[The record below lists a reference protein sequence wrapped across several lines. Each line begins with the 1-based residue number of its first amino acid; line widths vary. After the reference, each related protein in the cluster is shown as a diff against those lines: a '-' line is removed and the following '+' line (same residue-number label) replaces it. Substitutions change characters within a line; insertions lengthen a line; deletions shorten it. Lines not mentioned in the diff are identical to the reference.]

1 MCVPRNDKN
10 RRILLIDDN
19 EAIHTDFQK
28 ILGNG
33 AERDLAFEEA
43 EAALFQD
50 TPGVADPME
59 GFQLDSAYQGREGVD
74 RAREARREGRPYA
87 MAFVDVRMPPGWD
100 GIETVARLWEQDPH
114 VQIVICTAYSDYS
127 WGEMVE
133 KLGLSDQLVILKK
146 PFDSIEV
153 RQLTAALTEKWSLT
167 RKARIKLEE
176 VERIVE
182 ARTHEITQ
190 ARDEL
195 QAINRDLAAARDAA
209 EAANQSK
216 SKFLANMS
224 HEIRTP
230 MTAILGFTEQL
241 VQPGLSDLEKTDAI
255 AIINRNGQ
263 HLLEIINDILDLSK
277 IEADKMTVENVAC
290 DPCQIVADVASLVQ
304 VRADEKGLAFNIEHI
319 GAVPEEIKTDPT
331 RLRQIL
337 INLIGNAIK
346 FTREGSVRLIVCYL
360 GGGDAPYMQFDV
372 LDTGVGMT
380 TEQIALLFRPF
391 AQADDSTTRKFGG
404 TGLGLAISKFF
415 AKMLGGDIVVVESHA
430 GVGTHFR
437 ATVAAGPLGAVKMIE
452 TPSLTL
458 KPMQTD
464 HESTPD
470 AAGDPLNGVR
480 ILLAEDGPDNQRL
493 ISFVLEKAGAKVT
506 IAENG
511 KIAAEQALA
520 ASAEELP
527 YDVILMDMQMPV
539 MDGYAATGML
549 RREGYTGPIIALTA
563 HAMEGDRQKCI
574 QAGCDDY
581 FTKPVDRRALIR
593 QVAQWTR
600 DGAEVRLRGVLA

>member
-1 MCVPRNDKN
+1 MSAPRNDKN

-19 EAIHTDFQK
+19 EAIHADFQK

-50 TPGVADPME
+50 TPGVADTVE

-100 GIETVARLWEQDPH
+100 GIETVARLWEQDPY

-153 RQLTAALTEKWSLT
+153 RQLTAALTEKWRLT
-167 RKARIKLEE
+167 QKARIKLEE
-176 VERIVE
+176 VEHIVE
-182 ARTHEITQ
+182 ARTREITQ

-195 QAINRDLAAARDAA
+195 RAINRDLAAARDAA
-209 EAANQSK
+209 EAANRSK
-216 SKFLANMS
+216 SMFLANMS

-230 MTAILGFTEQL
+230 MTAIMGFAEQL
-241 VQPGLSDLEKTDAI
+241 VQPGLSELEKTVAI
-255 AIINRNGQ
+255 TIINRNGQ
-263 HLLEIINDILDLSK
+263 HLLKIINDILDLSK
-277 IEADKMTVENVAC
+277 IEADMMTVENIAC

-304 VRADEKGLAFNIEHI
+304 VRADEKGLTFNTEHI

-346 FTREGSVRLIVCYL
+346 FTKKGSVRLVVRYV
-360 GGGDAPYMQFDV
+360 GDGDAPYMQFDV

-404 TGLGLAISKFF
+404 TGLGLVISKLF
-415 AKMLGGDIVVVESHA
+415 AKMLGGGIAVVESHA

-437 ATVAAGPLGAVKMIE
+437 ATVSAGPLGAVKMIE
-452 TPSLTL
+452 TPSITL
-458 KPMQTD
+458 KPMQTG

-470 AAGDPLNGVR
+470 TAGDSLSGVR

-511 KIAAEQALA
+511 KIAAELALA
-520 ASAEELP
+520 ASAEEHP
-527 YDVILMDMQMPV
+527 YDVTLMDMQMPV

-581 FTKPVDRRALIR
+581 ATKPVDRRALIR

-600 DGAEVRLRGVLA
+600 DGAEVRLRGVLT